1 MSSTRS
7 PVFLGVC
14 THDIIRGL
22 MATEPKCP
30 DCERLAK
37 LYTKATMRYAWFGTT
52 AETESHERRLQREM
66 RMALHALNAHQIAQH
81 GELRH

>member
-1 MSSTRS
+1 
-7 PVFLGVC
+7 
-14 THDIIRGL
+14 
-22 MATEPKCP
+22 MATETKCP

-37 LYTKATMRYAWFGTT
+37 LYTKATMRYAWFATT
-52 AETESHERRLQREM
+52 PETESQERRLQREM